1 MSHAWQDVLGENV
14 SVCQWHRLD
23 VSQTQGDGPHCF
35 TPHLLTGKSTIYGIS
50 GVYNLLNEIQ
60 KSAKFLNLYMAVV
73 YLLHQKAV
81 IQDFKHMLTSA
92 ATVFEEIREFT
103 APNSKIS
110 SNV

>member
-1 MSHAWQDVLGENV
+1 
-14 SVCQWHRLD
+14 
-23 VSQTQGDGPHCF
+23 
-35 TPHLLTGKSTIYGIS
+35 
-50 GVYNLLNEIQ
+50 
-60 KSAKFLNLYMAVV
+60 MAVV